1 MTLEDCDVNVPISI
15 PGRFYRS
22 IENRAVEC
30 LVEAEIKKYPIDSLE
45 VVKNLNIPIAAY
57 YEVPEEY
64 RSYSLEGYSLIGPT
78 KEPCFILY
86 NECYP
91 KNVIR
96 FTILHELGHVVFK
109 HKEDSELA
117 RKIADHFAGYAIAPP
132 PLIDKMGCKTVDDIM
147 SAFEVTEK
155 CAIVRL
161 DYYNR
166 WKNHQIKNYEK
177 RLLSY
182 LRFSV

>member
-1 MTLEDCDVNVPISI
+1 MILEDCDVSVPIRI
-15 PGRFYRS
+15 PERFYRD
-22 IENRAVEC
+22 IENKAVEC
-30 LVEAEIKKYPIDSLE
+30 LIGAGIKKYPIDSLE
-45 VVKNLNIPIAAY
+45 IVKKLAIPIAAY

-78 KEPCFILY
+78 REPCFILY
-86 NECYP
+86 NERCA
-91 KNVIR
+91 KNVKR
-96 FTILHELGHVVFK
+96 FTILHELGHVIFK
-109 HKEDSELA
+109 HKEDSDLA

-132 PLIDKMGCKTVDDIM
+132 PVIDKMGCKTVNDIM

-155 CAIVRL
+155 CAVVRL

-182 LRFSV
+182 LGYSV